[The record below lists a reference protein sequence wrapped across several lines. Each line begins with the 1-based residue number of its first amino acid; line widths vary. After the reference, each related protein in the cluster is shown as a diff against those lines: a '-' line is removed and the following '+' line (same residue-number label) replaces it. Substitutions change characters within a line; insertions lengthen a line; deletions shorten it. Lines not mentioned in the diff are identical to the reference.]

1 MNYIQ
6 IKNLSKRYLDVNALE
21 NINIKISKGSLF
33 GLLGP
38 NGAGKT
44 TLLKILATLISPDD
58 GEVEINEIDLVKKP
72 RQIRELIGY
81 VAQEISLDKILTGR
95 ELLDFQADL
104 YHIPKTKKL
113 ERIQDLII
121 KLDMQNWIDRKCGTY
136 SGGMKRRIDLAAG
149 LLHLPKVL
157 ILDEPTVG
165 LDIESRNIIWDLL
178 RKLKNDGM
186 TIILSSH
193 YLNEIDCLAD
203 TVVIINDGKVID
215 QGNPSYLKSKLGG
228 ERITLKV
235 REFSSPEESEKVKE
249 ILNKIDGIRQIVI
262 NSAQGYSLNFIA
274 DKEKDLLTKLKVE
287 LAFAKFEIFSLA
299 QSQPSLD
306 DVYLQATGKT
316 LQDAEIFMAGKRDLK
331 KESKQSMR

>member
-6 IKNLSKRYLDVNALE
+6 IKNLSKKYFEVNALK
-21 NINIKISKGSLF
+21 NINIEISKGSLF

-58 GEVEINEIDLVKKP
+58 GTVEINQINLIKKP

-121 KLDMQNWIDRKCGTY
+121 KLDMENWIDRKCGTY

-178 RKLKNDGM
+178 KNLKNDGM

-193 YLNEIDCLAD
+193 YLNEIDHLAD

-215 QGNPSYLKSKLGG
+215 KGNPNYLKSKLGG
-228 ERITLKV
+228 ERISLKV
-235 REFSSPEESEKVKE
+235 REFSSKEESEKVKE
-249 ILNKIDGIRQIVI
+249 ILNKIEGISQIVV

-274 DKEKDLLTKLKVE
+274 EKEKDLLTKLKVE
-287 LAFAKFEIFSLA
+287 LAFSKFEIFSLT

-316 LQDAEIFMAGKRDLK
+316 LQDAEIFMTGKRDLK

>member
-1 MNYIQ
+1 MNLIQ
-6 IKNLSKRYLDVNALE
+6 IKNLTKSYADIKALDQ
-21 NINIKISKGSLF
+21 ISMDIKEGSLF
-33 GLLGP
+33 GILGP

-44 TLLKILATLISPDD
+44 TLLRTLATLISPDE
-58 GEVEINEIDLVKKP
+58 GIITINNINILSNP
-72 RQIRELIGY
+72 RKIRELIGY

-95 ELLDFQADL
+95 ELLDFQSDL
-104 YHIPKTKKL
+104 YHINKSEKL
-113 ERIQDLII
+113 KRIDSLIE
-121 KLDMQNWIDRKCGTY
+121 KLDMKNWIDRKCGTY

-165 LDIESRNIIWDLL
+165 LDIESRNIIWELL
-178 RKLKNDGM
+178 DNLKKEGM

-193 YLNEIDCLAD
+193 YLDEIDKLAD
-203 TVVIINDGKVID
+203 QVLIINDGKIID
-215 QGNPSYLKSKLGG
+215 QGNPSELKNKLGG

-235 REFSSPEESEKVKE
+235 REFSDLPEAERIRE
-249 ILNKIDGIRQIVI
+249 IIQKIDGISEIII
-262 NSAQGYSLNFIA
+262 NESQGYSLNFIA
-274 DKEKDLLTKLKVE
+274 DKGKDLITKLKVE
-287 LAFAKFEIFSLA
+287 LAFYKFQIFSLS

-316 LQDAEIFMAGKRDLK
+316 LQDAELYMTGKRDLK

>member
-6 IKNLSKRYLDVNALE
+6 IKNLSKSYPNVSALNNL
-21 NINIKISKGSLF
+21 NITIEKGNLF
-33 GLLGP
+33 GILGP

-44 TLLKILATLISPDD
+44 TLLKILSTLIAPDS
-58 GEVEINEIDLVKKP
+58 GEVYLNKIDLIKKP
-72 RQIRELIGY
+72 REIRKLIGY
-81 VAQEISLDKILTGR
+81 VAQEIALDKILTGR

-104 YHIPKTKKL
+104 YHMEKSTKI
-113 ERIQDLII
+113 ERIEFLINQ
-121 KLDMQNWIDRKCGTY
+121 LDMIDWIDKQCGTY

-149 LLHLPKVL
+149 LLHIPKVL

-165 LDIESRNIIWDLL
+165 LDIESRNIIWELL
-178 RKLKNDGM
+178 ESLKRDGM

-193 YLNEIDCLAD
+193 YLDEIDKLAD
-203 TVVIINDGKVID
+203 NVVIIDGGKVID
-215 QGNPSYLKSKLGG
+215 QGTPFNLKSKLGG

-235 REFSSPEESEKVKE
+235 QEFSNYEESEKLKE
-249 ILNKIDGIRQIVI
+249 ILLKIDGISEIVI
-262 NSAQGYSLNFIA
+262 NKSQGYSINFVA
-274 DKEKDLLTKLKVE
+274 DKGKDFLSKLKVE
-287 LAFAKFEIFSLA
+287 LAFCKFEIFSLT

-316 LQDAEIFMAGKRDLK
+316 LQDAEIMMAGKRDLK

>member
-6 IKNLSKRYLDVNALE
+6 IKNLSKRYFDVNALK
-21 NINIKISKGSLF
+21 NINIKISEGSLF

-58 GEVEINEIDLVKKP
+58 GSVEINQIDLVKKP

-121 KLDMQNWIDRKCGTY
+121 KLDMGDWIDRKCGTY

-178 RKLKNDGM
+178 KNLRNDGM

-193 YLNEIDCLAD
+193 YLNEIDHLAD

-215 QGNPSYLKSKLGG
+215 QGNPNYLKSKLGG
-228 ERITLKV
+228 ERISLKV
-235 REFSSPEESEKVKE
+235 REFSSKEESDKVRE
-249 ILNKIDGIRQIVI
+249 ILNKIDGISQIVV
-262 NSAQGYSLNFIA
+262 NSSQGYSLNFIA
-274 DKEKDLLTKLKVE
+274 EKEKDLLTKLKVE
-287 LAFAKFEIFSLA
+287 LAFSKFEIFSLT

-316 LQDAEIFMAGKRDLK
+316 LQDAEILMAGKRDLK